1 MLQASMN
8 RAPTYGGFNARL
20 REQQSSEN
28 APVVKNTSDR
38 SGLGSLFCNAEL

>member
-1 MLQASMN
+1 MLRASID
-8 RAPTYGGFNARL
+8 RALTYGGFNARL

-28 APVVKNTSDR
+28 APVVKNTSDG